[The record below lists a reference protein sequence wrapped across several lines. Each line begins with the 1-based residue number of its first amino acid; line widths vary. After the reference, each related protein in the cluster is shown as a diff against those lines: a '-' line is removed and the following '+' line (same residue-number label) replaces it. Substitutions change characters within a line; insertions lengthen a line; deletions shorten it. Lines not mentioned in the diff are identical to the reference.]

1 MRLYN
6 VTQVYS
12 PDFNIKGYTALDDS
26 SFRTIFKDRYDT
38 KLEEISN
45 EGYAHYDDIY
55 IIDIDYNGPFTPY
68 YNFFDKLRNS
78 ILADIREEKLNKLNI

>member
-6 VTQVYS
+6 VTQVYA
-12 PDFNIKGYTALDDS
+12 PDFSIKGYTALDDS
-26 SFRTIFKDRYDT
+26 SFKKMVGNRYDA
-38 KLEEISN
+38 KLDEVSS

-55 IIDIDYNGPFTPY
+55 IIDIDYNGQFEPY
-68 YNFFDKLRNS
+68 YKFFGKLRNG